1 MPVMEIHPPQET
13 QPTTTE
19 SPLHSSPPLSQV
31 PPTPEDV
38 HEDQNDEV
46 SNVNISTNG
55 GTSVKYAFVGRDTQ
69 QIIVISTPEAS

>member
-1 MPVMEIHPPQET
+1 MPVMEINPPQET
-13 QPTTTE
+13 QPTTTA

-46 SNVNISTNG
+46 SNVNIPTNG
-55 GTSVKYAFVGRDTQ
+55 GTSVKYASVGRDTQ